1 MEALI
6 TSEYRWLWTVVLGAM
21 LFLPVRHLIWVMS
34 VRRHERRTGK
44 NSDEETRTSMKR
56 RAAITSAL
64 LCLVFAT
71 TYVAVLLADAR

>member
-1 MEALI
+1 MKALF

-21 LFLPVRHLIWVMS
+21 LFVPVRQLIWVMS

-44 NSDEETRTSMKR
+44 ESDEETRASPKR
-56 RAAITSAL
+56 RAAATSAL

-71 TYVAVLLADAR
+71 TYVAILFANPR

>member
-1 MEALI
+1 MEALF

-21 LFLPVRHLIWVMS
+21 LFMPVRKLIWVMS

-44 NSDEETRTSMKR
+44 GSDEETRASMKS

-71 TYVAVLLADAR
+71 TYVAILLADPR